1 MSRFDELRLIV
12 RVTRMYYEQGLR
24 QPAIADKLGISQA
37 TVSRLLN
44 RSKDEGIIRYSISIP
59 QGVYSRLEEEL
70 IQKYGLRDAIV
81 VDVSEDDD
89 ERQVEREI
97 GAAAA
102 YYLESVLRQ
111 NEVIGISSWSAT
123 LLALVDAMQA
133 ETKKSGI
140 KVIQILGGIG
150 NPSAEVHANRL
161 TGRLADLVRGTP
173 VYLPAPGIVGSEA
186 ALKVILEDKFVK
198 EAILKFDTVSTALV
212 GIGALEPSKL
222 LAQSGNVFSASELE
236 LLRKSGAVGDVLL
249 RFFDAFGKPL
259 KTPLDNRVI
268 SMSLDQLRKVDRS
281 IGVAGGQRKYAAI
294 LGALRGGLIN
304 ILITDHFSAARL
316 IETKA

>member
-1 MSRFDELRLIV
+1 MSRIDELRLIV